1 MPDMTQIDLRFSM
14 AMTRLG
20 VQPSTRIAIAVS
32 GGPDS
37 MALLAL
43 MRRWAADKAQLVV
56 LTVDHA
62 LRDASRTEA
71 EMVAQWCATQKIE
84 HHILTWQ
91 GNKPSSHLQEEARHA
106 RYALLTQACHNH
118 GIDML
123 ALAHQAEDQ
132 METFWMRL
140 AHGSG
145 LDGLAG
151 MAQKREQGGINVI
164 RPLLGFMRSELRDL
178 CHALDMPFVDDP
190 SNRDDKF
197 LRVRLRAVEK
207 VLADEG
213 LTAQRLAQV
222 IQKLEDARE
231 SLRFFEEAAAASC
244 MDVYRDGGFAKMD
257 LAAYLRYPR
266 DMRRRLL
273 SRVISFAAPQDYP
286 LPQTQLD
293 DLDARLNAAGFK
305 GMTLGGA
312 EIFMV
317 GNHVTFCREAAFVK
331 AQLVNGAETIWD
343 RRYLFVCDQDVAG
356 LRIDILGESGVA
368 FLRKKEISLPQDI
381 PYKILCSLPTVWRDD
396 KPVFIQMLGYADASF
411 GISGSALQLLPSII
425 V

>member
-1 MPDMTQIDLRFSM
+1 MPDMAQIDLRFSM

-20 VQPSTRIAIAVS
+20 IQPATRVAIAVS

-43 MRRWAADKAQLVV
+43 MRRWSVDQGTLAV

-62 LRDASRTEA
+62 LRAASRNEA
-71 EMVAQWCATQKIE
+71 EQVAQWCASNGVE

-91 GNKPSSHLQEEARHA
+91 GDKPLSHLQEEARHA
-106 RYALLTQACHNH
+106 RYALLAQACRDH
-118 GIDML
+118 GLDML

-151 MAQKREQGGINVI
+151 MAPRREQDGMTMI
-164 RPLLGFMRSELRDL
+164 RPLLGFTRMELRDI

-190 SNRDDKF
+190 SNRDEKF
-197 LRVRLRAVEK
+197 LRVRLRTVEK

-213 LTAQRLAQV
+213 LTAHRLAQV
-222 IQKLEDARE
+222 MQKLEEARE
-231 SLRFFEEAAAASC
+231 SLRFFEDGAAASC
-244 MDVYRDGGFAKMD
+244 VIADHDGGYAKIE
-257 LAAYLRYPR
+257 LSVYSRYPR

-273 SRVISFAAPQDYP
+273 SRVISFVAPQDYP
-286 LPQTQLD
+286 PPQTQLD
-293 DLDARLNAAGFK
+293 DLDARLHAAGFK
-305 GMTLGGA
+305 GATLAGT
-312 EIFMV
+312 EIFMSGEYAV
-317 GNHVTFCREAAFVK
+317 FCREAASAR
-331 AQLVNGAETIWD
+331 AQFAEGAHTVWD
-343 RRYLFVCDQDVAG
+343 RRYLFVCHQDTAG
-356 LRIDILGESGVA
+356 LRIDILGEKGVA
-368 FLRKKEISLPQDI
+368 FLRKKEFSLPQDI
-381 PYKILCSLPTVWRDD
+381 PYKQLCSLPSVWRDD
-396 KPVFIQMLGYADASF
+396 KPVFIQALGYDDAGF
-411 GISGSALQLLPSII
+411 GLDGSVLRLLPSII